1 MHIIVI
7 VLALLALIIGPGLW
21 VKAVMRRYQQPAN
34 RYPKTGSQVARE
46 LLDSAS
52 LRNVRIEPTESGD
65 HYDPVAKAVR
75 LSADNFNGRSL
86 TAIAVAAHEVG
97 HALQDARGFRPLKW
111 RTRLVHWVQP
121 IEKIGAAMLMVSP
134 FTAVATQSRV
144 LGVLAFVAGF
154 LTLGSGVV
162 VHLLTLPTE
171 LDASFVRALPLIER
185 RGLLLAGRQTPRPR
199 APDRRRADLR
209 LRRPPEPPQHRPLV
223 GHPPP
228 LTQQSTPDRRQR
240 RAQRLLFFNLNA
252 AVRERRAPT
261 SIAAMG
267 GRGPHVVGGAQPRGA
282 ETPTRTNV
290 MALPNGNSQRSVEG
304 TPRPHILDY
313 WRCRIQAPP
322 AACGLRP
329 ARRQRHQPKSQAS
342 ATCRR
347 SPIPPSSPRSCAP
360 RHSATPCAAQRADK
374 LPERRT
380 A

>member
-7 VLALLALIIGPGLW
+7 VLALFALIIGPGLW

-46 LLDSAS
+46 LLDSAA

-121 IEKIGAAMLMVSP
+121 IEKIGAALLMVSP

-154 LTLGSGVV
+154 ATLGSRRRR
-162 VHLLTLPTE
+162 
-171 LDASFVRALPLIER
+171 ASADLADRAR
-185 RGLLLAGRQTPRPR
+185 RQLRARAPPNRAPRPPAAR
-199 APDRRRADLR
+199 RQAPRPPTPDRRRANLR

-228 LTQQSTPDRRQR
+228 LTR
-240 RAQRLLFFNLNA
+240 RASRTDEPRARSRALQPKRSGG
-252 AVRERRAPT
+252 ERRAP
-261 SIAAMG
+261 
-267 GRGPHVVGGAQPRGA
+267 Q
-282 ETPTRTNV
+282 
-290 MALPNGNSQRSVEG
+290 
-304 TPRPHILDY
+304 
-313 WRCRIQAPP
+313 
-322 AACGLRP
+322 
-329 ARRQRHQPKSQAS
+329 
-342 ATCRR
+342 
-347 SPIPPSSPRSCAP
+347 
-360 RHSATPCAAQRADK
+360 
-374 LPERRT
+374 
-380 A
+380 